1 MTSHRLRSDYMC
13 EFSPFSL
20 PFFLFFPIQFLPHN
34 MGYYDVG
41 QVEVVSDAW
50 FLFFLGFP
58 LPLCY
63 SISATIH
70 GAMRCRRVYIVD
82 VSSHMLVCAAARLI
96 YIVRDLSTVRGAYTW
111 LMAHCTIHMYFSYI
125 YLYISS
131 IHTSWLTHIHSSWRM
146 YIVDD
151 SRDWRVGCGCWNEKL
166 TRTHSSWLIHS
177 SWLTHIH
184 SCWRMYIV
192 DDSSHM

>member
-1 MTSHRLRSDYMC
+1 MREFVFFFLLLSPLLFNFCHTTCATMTSNRLRSYHLCEFFFKSPLLLNFCAPMTSHRLRSDYMC

-50 FLFFLGFP
+50 FLFFWGFP

-82 VSSHMLVCAAARLI
+82 VSSHMQVCAAARLI
-96 YIVRDLSTVRGAYTW
+96 YIVRDLSTVRGAY
-111 LMAHCTIHMYFSYI
+111 
-125 YLYISS
+125 
-131 IHTSWLTHIHSSWRM
+131 
-146 YIVDD
+146 
-151 SRDWRVGCGCWNEKL
+151 K
-166 TRTHSSWLIHS
+166 
-177 SWLTHIH
+177 
-184 SCWRMYIV
+184 
-192 DDSSHM
+192 